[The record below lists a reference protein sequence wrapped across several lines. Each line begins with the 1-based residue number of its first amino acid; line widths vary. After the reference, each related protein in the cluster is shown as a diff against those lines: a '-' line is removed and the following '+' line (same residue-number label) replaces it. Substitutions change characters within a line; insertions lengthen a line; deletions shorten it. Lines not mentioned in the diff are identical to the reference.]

1 MKKDIRYTSAAWEDL
16 SQNLEFI
23 ASQSEVGAVRWLEMV
38 EAKCVLLRQFPEI
51 GELMPRFG
59 DGVRAAVAGRHIV
72 FYRIVEDVVQ
82 VLRVLG
88 GTQDVRNL

>member
-16 SQNLEFI
+16 TQHLEYI

-38 EAKCVLLRQFPEI
+38 EAKCLLLRQFPEI

-59 DGVRAAVAGRHIV
+59 EGVRAAVVGRHIV
-72 FYRIVEDVVQ
+72 FYRIVKDVVE

-88 GTQDVRNL
+88 GTQDAKSL